1 MNMLRTIVWVLIT
14 AVLVIFAMANWSP
27 VTVTVWPGQMLDTK
41 LPLLILISFL
51 IGSIPMW
58 IALRT
63 TRWTLNRRLNDA
75 ERQLAD
81 LRAMAHRQAEANAAV
96 AAAVAASPETA
107 PVAPATPEVVVARGD
122 NVAAP
127 IIEPTQ
133 NPQPTGRDVPPP
145 PMEKL

>member
-1 MNMLRTIVWVLIT
+1 MNMLRTIIWVLLT

-27 VTVTVWPGQMLDTK
+27 VTVTIWPGQVLDTK

-51 IGSIPMW
+51 IGCVPMW

-63 TRWTLNRRLNDA
+63 TRWTLNRRLTES

-96 AAAVAASPETA
+96 AAAVAASPEPA
-107 PVAPATPEVVVARGD
+107 PTPFTTVHDDETVVVPPRGD
-122 NVAAP
+122 N
-127 IIEPTQ
+127 
-133 NPQPTGRDVPPP
+133 VPPP